1 VPRVYDLILFDDDL
15 DVLRRRIAA
24 LEEVPGL
31 VHVICEAPLTFRGTP
46 KPLRFW
52 DNRGQFAPW
61 RTRWNHV
68 RVEPGEMQARTPAGR
83 EAAQREY
90 LLHGFNGE
98 PGDILLWSGDITD
111 TPDPDAVT
119 GLACRRIAPPVML
132 GGTVACH
139 RRGVRSIAEM
149 EEALLAWQ

>member
-1 VPRVYDLILFDDDL
+1 MPRVYDLLLVDDEL
-15 DVLRRRIAA
+15 DALRRRITS

-31 VHVICEAPLTFRGTP
+31 VHVICEAPVTFKGTP

-52 DNRGQFAPW
+52 EARDQFAPW

-68 RVEPGEMQARTPAGR
+68 RVEPGEMRARTPEGR

-98 PGDILLWSGDITD
+98 PGDILLWGDIAD
-111 TPDPDAVT
+111 IPDPDAVT
-119 GLACRRIAPPVML
+119 GLACRRAVPPVML
-132 GGTVACH
+132 PVGRPVP
-139 RRGVRSIAEM
+139 
-149 EEALLAWQ
+149 